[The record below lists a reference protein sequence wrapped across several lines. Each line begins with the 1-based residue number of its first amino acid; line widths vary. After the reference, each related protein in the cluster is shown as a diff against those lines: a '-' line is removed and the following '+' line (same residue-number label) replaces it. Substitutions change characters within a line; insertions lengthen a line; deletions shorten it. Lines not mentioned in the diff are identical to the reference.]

1 METQCIHILIL
12 KMQLIVLAVLVAAVS
27 AAEKYPKPAYPAY
40 PEPHVNLIK
49 LKKF

>member
-1 METQCIHILIL
+1 
-12 KMQLIVLAVLVAAVS
+12 MQLIVLAVLVAAVS

-49 LKKF
+49 LKKFQENNFWLLLR